1 MLRHTVQLVTVI
13 LTFFLPKLMSNKRH
27 LVDGFFKTVLR
38 LVDER
43 GIAFTVKYVKNSRLA
58 VTRYITGHPLS
69 AVDLVSLKDG
79 WPVWLS
85 ELKELVSDTDGLRL
99 LMTLL
104 VSLRGVKLKPNL
116 DISPIISP
124 WAGSDSV
131 TEKELRH
138 AARQLGIRFTK
149 VD

>member
-1 MLRHTVQLVTVI
+1 
-13 LTFFLPKLMSNKRH
+13 
-27 LVDGFFKTVLR
+27 
-38 LVDER
+38 VDER

-85 ELKELVSDTDGLRL
+85 AQKELISDTDGLRL

-104 VSLRGVKLKPNL
+104 VSLRGVKLKPDL